1 MQARPDFLSRNFIQ
15 YSLSQASD
23 VLPKY
28 AAPKTWIT
36 ALRVLI
42 LFAIPLLL
50 GALIGKFDDALSIAL
65 ASGMLALADPRGS
78 IENRS
83 ITVLGA
89 CIIGA
94 IMLSVGKFV
103 GSYQL
108 GMVFLA
114 CAMGFM
120 QGMLNN
126 FGTAGVRAGFF
137 VISCTFMGVSSGTGN
152 PTISH
157 MDILSSG
164 VWCVAMAL
172 LFFESKPNTRRSFPN
187 QFSDML
193 ANLKGELLMKTPIGR
208 MAYRE
213 MISAGFAV
221 IIVFLLGR
229 NNPEWAATAAIA
241 LYWPTSPVLYKRG
254 IRFVLA
260 TLLAV
265 ILCFVFITFVKDVY
279 LLAIFVG
286 VFLFA
291 TTAMRESNYAAFSF
305 TNTIFYILIIM
316 LASGVGGIDLL
327 SARIVNVVI
336 GISVAMIVAMFT
348 LPAKERI
355 ALLYEMELPL
365 PLNEHIDDPYLASV
379 RTRQVISQI
388 YKPNI
393 IEHLREIE
401 HFTLTSQKSDGDENQ
416 ELKPPQ
422 HNKP

>member
-1 MQARPDFLSRNFIQ
+1 MSLPTEINSNFLQ
-15 YSLSQASD
+15 YTLSQASD

-36 ALRVLI
+36 ATRVLL

-50 GALIGKFDDALSIAL
+50 GAALGKFDDALSIAL

-83 ITVLGA
+83 ITVLSA
-89 CIIGA
+89 CLIGA
-94 IMLSVGKFV
+94 VMLSVGSFI

-114 CAMGFM
+114 CLMGFM

-137 VISCTFMGVSSGTGN
+137 VISCTFMGVSSGTGAS
-152 PTISH
+152 TITH

-164 VWCVAMAL
+164 VWCVAVAL

-187 QFSDML
+187 QVSDML
-193 ANLKGELLMKTPIGR
+193 ANLKNELCMKTPIGR

-213 MISAGFAV
+213 MIAAGLAV
-221 IIVFLLGR
+221 IVIFLLGR
-229 NNPEWAATAAIA
+229 NNPEWAATAALA

-265 ILCFVFITFVKDVY
+265 ILCFVFITFVKNLY
-279 LLAIFVG
+279 LLAVFVG
-286 VFLFA
+286 LFLFA

-327 SARIVNVVI
+327 SARIINVVI
-336 GISVAMIVAMFT
+336 GISIALIVAMFT

-379 RTRQVISQI
+379 RTRQVIAQL

-401 HFTLTSQKSDGDENQ
+401 RFSIQVVKKEHQEDLELENQ
-416 ELKPPQ
+416 Q
-422 HNKP
+422 HKQM